1 MGIESRQWVLHC
13 MSIEKVNALR
23 TPNTTKRLRS
33 FLGMTNYYRKF
44 ISNYAMTA
52 LPLYSLL
59 KKDVRFKWS
68 EECQVAFNSL
78 IQAINQN
85 TVLALSN
92 YDKQFHLTTDASN
105 KGIGAVLSQ
114 GSLRKRK
121 LAILQQNRNAWQK
134 GRGKVHPKI
143 NFLLIFRFW
152 KVLLRDSFV
161 HDARSSCFPNSQAIT
176 ATFSHNFNILST
188 V

>member
-1 MGIESRQWVLHC
+1 MVYGKTKEEHKGNFRKVLTRLGEVRLKVKPAKCPFLAIEISFLGHRITPMGVGL
-13 MSIEKVNALR
+13 SIEKVNALR

-33 FLGMTNYYRKF
+33 FLALTNYYRKS

-78 IQAINQN
+78 INESS
-85 TVLALSN
+85 VLALPN

-105 KGIGAVLSQ
+105 KGIGAVL
-114 GSLRKRK
+114 
-121 LAILQQNRNAWQK
+121 
-134 GRGKVHPKI
+134 
-143 NFLLIFRFW
+143 
-152 KVLLRDSFV
+152 
-161 HDARSSCFPNSQAIT
+161 
-176 ATFSHNFNILST
+176 
-188 V
+188 